1 MKSVT
6 QHISVEMNFPVD
18 PANAYAMLTNH
29 DYAVLRAEKTHG
41 SDIIVEVTGDP
52 AVVVSKRTLPVPDE
66 LPSFAKGL
74 VGDGIKVEETHT
86 WSAAGAD
93 GSRTATLTVVFPTM
107 PVKVEG
113 TMTLS
118 ATANGCQVSI
128 EADATSS
135 MPMVGSVV
143 EQGVKATVVRSARK
157 EEEVGTEWLAT
168 H

>member
-1 MKSVT
+1 
-6 QHISVEMNFPVD
+6 MNFPVD
-18 PANAYAMLTNH
+18 PAKAYAMLTH
-29 DYAVLRAEKTHG
+29 RDYAVLRAEKTYG
-41 SDIIVEVTGDP
+41 TDITVEVNGDP

-86 WSAAGAD
+86 WSAPSAD

-113 TMTLS
+113 TLTLS
-118 ATANGCQVSI
+118 ATSEGCHVSI

-143 EQGVKATVVRSARK
+143 EQGVKATVVKSARK
-157 EEEVGTEWLAT
+157 EEEVGKEWLAT

>member
-1 MKSVT
+1 MT
-6 QHISVEMNFPVD
+6 THIAVEMNFPVD
-18 PANAYAMLTNH
+18 PATAYAMLTNH
-29 DYAVLRAEKTHG
+29 DYAVLRAEKTYG
-41 SDIIVEVTGDP
+41 SDITVEVSGDP

-74 VGDGIKVEETHT
+74 VGDGIKIEETHT

-93 GSRTATLTVVFPTM
+93 GSRTATLTVLFPTM

-113 TMTLS
+113 SMTLS
-118 ATANGCQVSI
+118 ATPEGCQVAI
-128 EADATSS
+128 DATASSS

-143 EQGVKATVVRSARK
+143 EQGVKATVVKSARK
-157 EEEVGTEWLAT
+157 EEEVGKEWLAN

>member
-1 MKSVT
+1 MT
-6 QHISVEMNFPVD
+6 QHIAVDMNFPVD
-18 PANAYAMLTNH
+18 PATAYAMLTNH

-41 SDIIVEVTGDP
+41 SDITVEVTGDP
-52 AVVVSKRTLPVPDE
+52 AVVVSRRTLPVPDE

-86 WSAAGAD
+86 WTAPAAD

-118 ATANGCQVSI
+118 PTAEGCQVSI
-128 EADATSS
+128 DANASSS

-157 EEEVGTEWLAT
+157 EEEVGKEWLT
-168 H
+168 SH